1 MRIAACQTPEILGDV
16 DAAIGVVRDFAARA
30 QGADLL
36 LFPECFLQGYLVTD
50 RHVRDQAL
58 ALGSAELDDVLSRI
72 SIADRTVVLGVIERA
87 GARFFNTALV
97 VRGGRV
103 LGAYRKMFLTAGESV
118 FTAGDG
124 YPVFECAGVRFGVN
138 ICFDAQ
144 YPQAARAVAA
154 GGARVVLQPA
164 QNMMRRASAL
174 EWAHRHNALRAR
186 RVRETGLWWF
196 SADVTGE
203 RDGSR
208 VGLGPTAVIEPS
220 GRVVAQVPAGE
231 IGFVT
236 AEI

>member
-16 DAAIGVVRDFAARA
+16 DSAIAVVRDFAARTED
-30 QGADLL
+30 ADLL
-36 LFPECFLQGYLVTD
+36 LFPECFLQGYLVTGQ
-50 RHVRDQAL
+50 HVRDTAL
-58 ALGSAELDDVLSRI
+58 ELGSAELDDVLARI
-72 SIADRTVVLGVIERA
+72 AVADRMLVLGIIERA
-87 GARFFNTALV
+87 GRRFFNTALV
-97 VRGGRV
+97 VSGGRV

-124 YPVFECAGVRFGVN
+124 YPVFECAGVRFGLN

-154 GGARVVLQPA
+154 AGARVVLQPA

-174 EWAHRHNALRAR
+174 AWEHRHNAVRAR
-186 RVRETGLWWF
+186 RVRETGLWWV

-208 VGLGPTAVIEPS
+208 VGLGPTAVIDPS